1 MSLSIKT
8 RKEDGVNVLEL
19 SGRLTI
25 GESVLSLR
33 DAVRSAVDDGDLKFV
48 LNLGDVSYIDSSG
61 LGELVSIYTT
71 VRNKKGDVKLLKL
84 TAKAKD
90 LLQMTKTF
98 DSFRH
103 LRRRG
108 RRPRCTQRLTRARQ
122 SWRKCVGVEPTGR
135 RFPDIPLALKA
146 RRVTGPYSLPSKSII
161 TITVGWKKSPPY
173 MAKISRAPRDGTCHG
188 QHREIRSGIP
198 GF

>member
-1 MSLSIKT
+1 M
-8 RKEDGVNVLEL
+8 NVLEL

-90 LLQMTKTF
+90 LLQMTKLLTVFDTF
-98 DSFRH
+98 DEEADA
-103 LRRRG
+103 L
-108 RRPRCTQRLTRARQ
+108 A
-122 SWRKCVGVEPTGR
+122 
-135 RFPDIPLALKA
+135 ALK
-146 RRVTGPYSLPSKSII
+146 G
-161 TITVGWKKSPPY
+161 
-173 MAKISRAPRDGTCHG
+173 
-188 QHREIRSGIP
+188 
-198 GF
+198 